1 MQLYH
6 QRLLR
11 LAHFCYLWTEQG
23 LLLIWFILFM
33 FSYFNQLLVVA
44 YNTETRDNINLA
56 KSQSLGKKQISILF
70 KMSLK
75 KHINSMLYGIT
86 CRSQISLCT
95 PEIQGM
101 RRKQAAKLVK
111 LFMLQLP
118 PETVSKPLSS
128 TGVFCSFLFLQN
140 SPEMLCFR
148 SFFQLPDYYYAHTF
162 NLLEPC

>member
-6 QRLLR
+6 QRLLSW
-11 LAHFCYLWTEQG
+11 AHFCYLWTEQG

-33 FSYFNQLLVVA
+33 FSYFNQHR
-44 YNTETRDNINLA
+44 NKSDINLA
-56 KSQSLGKKQISILF
+56 KSQSLSKKQISILF

-128 TGVFCSFLFLQN
+128 TGVFFSFLFLQN
-140 SPEMLCFR
+140 SLEMLCFR